1 MFSCFKNKHTGI
13 WWSQQSLK
21 GFLWTHDLRIDN
33 LRMSCTMARGGVGWG
48 SQNVES
54 CSYRNIRTRDVM
66 CNMINAVTL
75 LYVIYEGF
83 LSSSTVK
90 NQPVMQE
97 MQETEV
103 QSLGQVDP
111 LEEGMTTYSS
121 ILVQRIP
128 WTEEPGR
135 LQSIGS
141 QRVGHDWSNW
151 ACTYVM

>member
-1 MFSCFKNKHTGI
+1 M
-13 WWSQQSLK
+13 Q
-21 GFLWTHDLRIDN
+21 
-33 LRMSCTMARGGVGWG
+33 
-48 SQNVES
+48 
-54 CSYRNIRTRDVM
+54 
-66 CNMINAVTL
+66 VTL

-83 LSSSTVK
+83 LSSSMVK

-141 QRVGHDWSNW
+141 QRVGLD
-151 ACTYVM
+151 

>member
-1 MFSCFKNKHTGI
+1 M
-13 WWSQQSLK
+13 Q
-21 GFLWTHDLRIDN
+21 
-33 LRMSCTMARGGVGWG
+33 
-48 SQNVES
+48 
-54 CSYRNIRTRDVM
+54 
-66 CNMINAVTL
+66 VTL

-141 QRVGHDWSNW
+141 QRVGHD
-151 ACTYVM
+151 

>member
-1 MFSCFKNKHTGI
+1 M
-13 WWSQQSLK
+13 Q
-21 GFLWTHDLRIDN
+21 
-33 LRMSCTMARGGVGWG
+33 
-48 SQNVES
+48 
-54 CSYRNIRTRDVM
+54 
-66 CNMINAVTL
+66 VTL

-83 LSSSTVK
+83 LSSSMVK

-141 QRVGHDWSNW
+141 QRVGHD
-151 ACTYVM
+151 